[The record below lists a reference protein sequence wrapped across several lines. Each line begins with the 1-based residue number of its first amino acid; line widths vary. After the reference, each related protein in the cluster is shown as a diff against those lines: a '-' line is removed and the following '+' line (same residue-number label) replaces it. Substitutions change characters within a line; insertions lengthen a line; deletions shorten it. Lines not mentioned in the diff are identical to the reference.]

1 MLIDGRHR
9 VEVGSSAIN
18 QTVFIRWTGNMGS
31 NSYVWSP
38 RRGPAVHVIADD
50 GSFGGRWGRLPR
62 ESDAVPLGF
71 PLRQLTNPEIKRATI
86 TNSSFAGLVVTHG
99 LVPRALFDWTTFQSF
114 HKRGRFACGFAKA

>member
-18 QTVFIRWTGNMGS
+18 QTVFIRWAGNMGS

-38 RRGPAVHVIADD
+38 RRGPAIHVIADD

-62 ESDAVPLGF
+62 ESNAVLLGF
-71 PLRQLTNPEIKRATI
+71 LTTAHESGDQKSHYYQQQFRGTCGHGWFGPE
-86 TNSSFAGLVVTHG
+86 SHV
-99 LVPRALFDWTTFQSF
+99 
-114 HKRGRFACGFAKA
+114 